1 MRALNKFLKAIAMI
15 PIHLLVLLYSWVMSF
30 AATAVIAAL
39 VGFVGSLFAPLPAII
54 LTKFAL
60 VYLIATAPFTLI
72 FFIVI
77 ETDRVRDMKENSVED
92 WKKRL
97 RMK

>member
-1 MRALNKFLKAIAMI
+1 MRALNKFMKAIAMI

-30 AATAVIAAL
+30 AATAVVIAT
-39 VGFVGSLFAPLPAII
+39 VGFVWSLFAPLPAIV
-54 LTKFAL
+54 LTKFWL
-60 VYLIATAPFTLI
+60 IYLIATAPCTLI
-72 FFIVI
+72 FFIMI
-77 ETDRVRDMKENSVED
+77 ETDRVKEDNTEH

>member
-1 MRALNKFLKAIAMI
+1 MRALNKFMKAIAMI
-15 PIHLLVLLYSWVMSF
+15 PIHLLVLLYSWVLSF
-30 AATAVIAAL
+30 AVTAVSTVIL
-39 VGFVGSLFAPLPAII
+39 GSIWSLFTALPAIV
-54 LTKFAL
+54 LTKFWL
-60 VYLIATAPFTLI
+60 VYLIATIPFTLI

-77 ETDRVRDMKENSVED
+77 ETDRVKEDRVEQ

>member
-1 MRALNKFLKAIAMI
+1 MRALNKFMKAIAMI

-30 AATAVIAAL
+30 VATAVIAAA
-39 VGFVGSLFAPLPAII
+39 VGFIWSLFTALPAAV
-54 LTKFAL
+54 LTKFWL
-60 VYLIATAPFTLI
+60 IYLIATIPFTLI

-77 ETDRVRDMKENSVED
+77 ETDRVKEDSSEH